1 MEQIFLERHRNI
13 NSINK
18 ENKLNVNLT
27 QKVRL
32 LPYNSVSDTLN
43 LNELF
48 NAERDACDKYRLIFT
63 VNPICSNVLHN
74 MKTEIVY
81 REGSPD
87 CRVLTE
93 YGEPLNKAFLSP
105 LISNTKT
112 PIDYRQAIRDTEYSH
127 ERLGELV
134 YHCGTDIFNNHMLRN
149 NGFTHIAK
157 LNRATTAECGTVYN
171 TIFDYQR
178 NFDGSMVKESLPRS
192 TNERETKIH
201 QYQVDNLLTFE
212 EAYARHMK
220 EKDGWF
226 GFNNPTFIDIPN
238 TIDGSVSVNKLLNN
252 NKACEF
258 IDMYPDR
265 SLFSFVP
272 KVNKYRK
279 RTERNWDYCITY
291 PYKSDYD
298 TFNEVMDCDTKNAIS
313 ADIIHGRTANGHELV
328 VFRCAIKHNLKYG
341 DAVRLF
347 QGNRTQDIFISGI
360 GDEAGEDE
368 EHCFKIYKGD
378 LTSVN
383 PDVSRMFV
391 KKLSNGSGCEY
402 YFRKFKKLRNADESE
417 LDSTI
422 AKLAYGENI
431 YGDRI
436 AEIIFTDDIDLTGLK
451 DNRGK
456 KLSEVYLTVVKA
468 NRGHKL
474 WYEENVY
481 NDASIEFSHCF
492 GEVSSGI
499 ETSYNKKDYNIRK
512 IHGIKEP
519 DVYASFDYPEYNV
532 KKYDMA
538 TLKNLLGVSITDPPK
553 TLEDDIIVEKF
564 EEFFGDIVELDPS
577 TNSET
582 VLEKV
587 YHRFNTAQRESW
599 NMRYF
604 DLHNDVLV
612 KDDYDVGTK
621 FNDVE
626 ESEGFRVY
634 TDFNKEWVNDAEID
648 SEPGNSHPET
658 YINHVMDGNTAQIFP
673 GNLQPE
679 GYFYQPHYRI
689 KLREQDRKVQ
699 SQVGALIEN
708 PTLINSYVT
717 TIGSTQ
723 TPFVEVEVTV
733 DYGYIIGDLFGLY
746 NRNTA
751 ELIWGVLDS
760 FTPNSEAGTV
770 LSYKLK
776 IELSKPIENY
786 DFENWDLVLTDG
798 SVPLYASYIE
808 KEQRFVWRDI
818 LAPSEVDSDNPL
830 SELMFTNGANYIHTN
845 INFFLKRQDPFAK
858 YGLLEPVA
866 PVNGLVN
873 PLKKYKKFGVV
884 IDITRLIY
892 LTTEIGNAC
901 L

>member
-1 MEQIFLERHRNI
+1 MEQIFLERNRNI
-13 NSINK
+13 NSINR

-48 NAERDACDKYRLIFT
+48 DAERDACDKYRLIFT
-63 VNPICSNVLHN
+63 VNPVCSNVLHN

-87 CRVLTE
+87 CRVVTE
-93 YGEPLNKAFLSP
+93 GGEALNKAFLSP

-127 ERLGELV
+127 ERLGGLV

-157 LNRATTAECGTVYN
+157 LNKATTGECGTVYN

-178 NFDGSMVKESLPRS
+178 NFDGSVVKETLPRS
-192 TNERETKIH
+192 TNERETKVH

-212 EAYARHMK
+212 EAYLKHIK

-226 GFNNPTFIDIPN
+226 GFTNPTFIDIPN
-238 TIDGSVSVNKLLNN
+238 TIDSSVSVNKLFNN

-265 SLFSFVP
+265 SLFSFIP
-272 KVNKYRK
+272 KVNKYRR

-291 PYKSDYD
+291 PYKSDYES
-298 TFNEVMDCDTKNAIS
+298 FNTMMSSDTKNAI
-313 ADIIHGRTANGHELV
+313 AAEIITGKTANGHELI
-328 VFRCAIKHNLKYG
+328 VFRTMIKHNLKYG
-341 DAVRLF
+341 DAVRLYE
-347 QGNRTQDIFISGI
+347 GTANTQDIFISGI
-360 GDEAGEDE
+360 GDESGEDQ

-378 LTSVN
+378 LTGVD
-383 PDVSRMFV
+383 PDAPTMYV

-402 YFRKFKKLRNADESE
+402 YFRKFKKLRNVDGTE

-431 YGDRI
+431 YGDRV
-436 AEIIFTDDIDLTGLK
+436 AEIVFTDDIDVTGIK

-468 NRGHKL
+468 NRGHTL

-492 GEVSSGI
+492 GEVCSGV
-499 ETSYNKKDYNIRK
+499 ETSYGQRDYNIRRV
-512 IHGIKEP
+512 HGIK
-519 DVYASFDYPEYNV
+519 YPETIESADTHT
-532 KKYDMA
+532 YDE
-538 TLKNLLGVSITDPPK
+538 TTIGNILGIHRNDELPK
-553 TLEDDIIVEKF
+553 TLEDDIVVDKF
-564 EEFFGDIVELDPS
+564 EEFFGDIVEFDPS

-587 YHRFNTAQRESW
+587 YHRFNTAQRETW
-599 NMRYF
+599 NQRYF
-604 DLHNDVLV
+604 DIHNDVLV
-612 KDDYDVGTK
+612 KDDYDVGTT
-621 FNDVE
+621 FNDVV
-626 ESEGFRVY
+626 ESEGFKVL
-634 TDFNKEWVNDAEID
+634 TDLNKEWVNDTERE
-648 SEPGNSHPET
+648 SEDTHPET
-658 YINHVMDGNTAQIFP
+658 YINHIEDNGTTYLFP

-689 KLREQDRKVQ
+689 KLREQANRVQ
-699 SQVGALIEN
+699 SQIGALIEN

-717 TIGSTQ
+717 TIGKAQ
-723 TPFVEVEVTV
+723 TPFIEVEVTV

-746 NRNTA
+746 NRNTS

-760 FTPNSEAGTV
+760 FTPNSEAGTI
-770 LSYKLK
+770 LSYNLK
-776 IELSKPIENY
+776 IELSQPIESY

-818 LAPSEVDSDNPL
+818 LAPSEVSSDNPL

-845 INFFLKRQDPFAK
+845 INFFLKRQDPFGK
-858 YGLLEPVA
+858 YGLLEPTE

-873 PLKKYKKFGVV
+873 PMKKYKKFGAV